1 MSCIG
6 MTKIRNISQTKEKI
20 TGFLAVS
27 QNNVQ
32 TNSSGKKIAI
42 KEKVENLK

>member
-1 MSCIG
+1 